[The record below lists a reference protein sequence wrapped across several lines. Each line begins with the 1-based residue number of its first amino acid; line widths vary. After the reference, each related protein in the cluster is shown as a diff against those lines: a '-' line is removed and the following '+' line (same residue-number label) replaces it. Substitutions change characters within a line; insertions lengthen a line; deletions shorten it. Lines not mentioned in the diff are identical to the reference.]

1 MADIDMLLVGIW
13 GDIKTAKT
21 TFALTAPKPLFHMD
35 LDLGF
40 ERAENRFESSSDIHK
55 INSNLSEFL
64 STLNGIPQ
72 DAIITRRYPVPIL
85 WPGQNIQGMIALLE
99 TVTTDIGTAYM
110 TPGIKSVVV
119 DTGTVLWTVATSAH
133 LERVQ
138 QRNEQRQ
145 RLQQIEYARPN
156 AEMRALY
163 GAARSYNTSLVITHH
178 VGGVYKEQLGTQ
190 GIESMRVGDT
200 WAGFTGMGGV
210 VDIVGRTGITRNG
223 TNDIT
228 PMMQVETCG
237 YSLALEGQMLENPTF
252 NGVLDT
258 INNLRTTGV

>member
-1 MADIDMLLVGIW
+1 MADIDTLLVGVW

-40 ERAENRFESSSDIHK
+40 ERAESRFEAGSEIHK
-55 INSNLSEFL
+55 INTNLSDFL
-64 STLNGIPQ
+64 STMNGIP
-72 DAIITRRYPVPIL
+72 AETIITKRYPVPIL

-99 TVTTDIGTAYM
+99 AVTADIGAAYM
-110 TPGIKSVVV
+110 APSIKSVIV
-119 DTGTVLWTVATSAH
+119 DTGTVLWTVSTSAQ

-138 QRNEQRQ
+138 QRNDQRQ

-163 GAARSYNTSLVITHH
+163 GAARSYSTNLVITHH
-178 VGGVYKEQLGTQ
+178 VGGVYKEQLGNQ

-200 WAGFTGMGGV
+200 WSGFTGMGGV
-210 VDIVGRTGITRNG
+210 VDIVGRTGISRNG
-223 TNDIT
+223 DKEIT
-228 PMMQVETCG
+228 PMLQVETCG
-237 YSLALEGQMLENPTF
+237 YSLALEGQVLENPTF
-252 NGVLDT
+252 ASVIST
-258 INNLRTTGV
+258 INNLRSAGV